1 MFTVYLVT
9 FFAVVSDGDETNGR
23 SGGGGAGDGDVMD
36 VIDVT
41 DHYEFVAS
49 DDDEWVPNV
58 Y

>member
-9 FFAVVSDGDETNGR
+9 RCAVFSDGDETNGR
-23 SGGGGAGDGDVMD
+23 SGGGAGDGDVMD
-36 VIDVT
+36 VTDVT

>member
-36 VIDVT
+36 VTDVT

-49 DDDEWVPNV
+49 DDDE
-58 Y
+58 